1 MRAKLAKRARALK
14 KEAYALYIAG
24 WDPRTPWYA
33 RLFMGLVVAH
43 ALSPVDLIP
52 DFIPI
57 LGQLDD
63 LVITPLGIALA
74 LKMVPA
80 EVMADARKRAEESLS
95 QGKPISRMGTILVIL
110 FWLMVITAVGWSI
123 ARAFTG

>member
-24 WDPRTPWYA
+24 RDPRTPWYA
-33 RLFMGLVVAH
+33 KLFMGLVVAH

>member
-1 MRAKLAKRARALK
+1 MIAKLLKRARALK
-14 KEAYALYIAG
+14 KEAYALYIAER
-24 WDPRTPWYA
+24 DPRTPWYA
-33 RLFMGLVVAH
+33 KLFMGLVVAH
-43 ALSPVDLIP
+43 ALSPIDLIP

-63 LVITPLGIALA
+63 LVITPLGVALA

>member
-24 WDPRTPWYA
+24 RDPRTPWYA